1 MRSAMSHPWIRNT
14 LVVLVLLA
22 FGAYFLLVQEDT
34 RSEGLQYVEL
44 GGPREPASST
54 SAPRVEIPPP
64 YEQANPTDEPAA
76 PSEFS
81 IPSLRLIVRG
91 RVVDSQGKP
100 LAGIGVQ
107 REHAFLP
114 DSRAESDS
122 QGRFELA
129 IEEPQGELSAS
140 GAGWILIGGERY
152 LDPEREEDYLLVLAP
167 AVEFR
172 GRVVDARGVPV
183 SDASL
188 FAIPPGDALVR
199 FGLVAPP
206 MEHESQR
213 GWSARDGA
221 FRLGPVPFLPGG
233 RIEVSAPGASP
244 VEFPQPAEPSQP
256 LQLVIGER

>member
-1 MRSAMSHPWIRNT
+1 MSHPWIRNT

-34 RSEGLQYVEL
+34 RSEGLQYVDL
-44 GGPREPASST
+44 GGSREPASSAP
-54 SAPRVEIPPP
+54 APRIDAPAP
-64 YEQANPTDEPAA
+64 YEPENSGDETVARN
-76 PSEFS
+76 EFS

-91 RVVDSQGKP
+91 RVVDAAGKP

-114 DSRAESDS
+114 ESRTESGPE
-122 QGRFELA
+122 GRFELA
-129 IEEPQGELSAS
+129 VEEPQGELTAS

-172 GRVVDARGVPV
+172 GRVLDARGAPV

-213 GWSARDGA
+213 GWSARDGS

-233 RIEVSAPGASP
+233 RVEVSAPGASP
-244 VEFPQPAEPSQP
+244 VEFPQPTDPSQP
-256 LQLVIGER
+256 FQLVIGER